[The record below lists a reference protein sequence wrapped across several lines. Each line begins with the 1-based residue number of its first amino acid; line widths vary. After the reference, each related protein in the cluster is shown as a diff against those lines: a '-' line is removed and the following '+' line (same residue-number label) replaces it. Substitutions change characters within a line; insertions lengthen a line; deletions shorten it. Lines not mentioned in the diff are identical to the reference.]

1 LARVGIFG
9 GTFNP
14 PHIGHLACM
23 EAALAELGLD
33 RVLLMPVARPPH
45 KEALEDPGAGHRLEM
60 CRRAA
65 AGDERIEVSD
75 LEVSRGG
82 PSYTVDTLRALHESH
97 PEDELTFVA
106 GGDMAVTLPEWREP
120 EEVLRLARMA
130 VAERTGAE
138 RAAVE
143 RALSGLAGADR
154 VVFFEMPRVDVSSSA
169 VRRGVA
175 DGLPMRDLVPDAVA
189 RYIDEQGLY
198 RRPAAE
204 AAL

>member
-1 LARVGIFG
+1 MAGVGIFG

-14 PHIGHLACM
+14 PHIGHLACV
-23 EAALAELGLD
+23 EAALAQLALD

-45 KEALEDPGAGHRLEM
+45 KDAPEDVGADHRVEM

-65 AGDERIEVSD
+65 AGDERIEVSA

-97 PEDELTFVA
+97 PEDELTFIA
-106 GGDMAVTLPEWREP
+106 GGDMAATLPEWREP
-120 EEVLRLARMA
+120 EEVLRLARVA

-138 RAAVE
+138 RPVVE
-143 RALSGLAGADR
+143 RAISGLRGRDR
-154 VVFFEMPRVDVSSSA
+154 VVFFEMPRVDVSSSL
-169 VRRGVA
+169 VRRGIA
-175 DGLPMRDLVPDAVA
+175 DGFPVRDLVPDAVA

-198 RRPAAE
+198 RHPAA